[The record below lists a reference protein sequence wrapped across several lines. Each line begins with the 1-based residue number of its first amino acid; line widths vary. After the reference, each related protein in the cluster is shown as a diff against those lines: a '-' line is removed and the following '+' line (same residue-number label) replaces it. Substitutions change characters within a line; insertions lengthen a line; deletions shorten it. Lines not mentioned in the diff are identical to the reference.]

1 VRAMS
6 LAILA
11 AACSALADGVTIES
25 SDRGCAVVLD
35 GRRVL
40 TYDTSPE
47 AMKPLIHPFLT
58 PAGHSV
64 TADSPA
70 SNPHH
75 HGLWLTWG
83 YVDRLATGE
92 RVNFWTERGGPAGLG
107 RIVRGAGTAPV
118 VEITPRGVSIT
129 TENEWQRASDGLVL
143 LTELRQVRVHPSDT
157 DSAHLVTIISEQT
170 AAEDLVI
177 RNESNEQVSYYGMC
191 VQLPPD
197 MNHGLIVNANGA
209 VGRAAATGDAAD
221 WCAYASS
228 VTPARGIALFDHP
241 ANPRHPAQWFLLDG
255 ASGFMSASLVA
266 SEDYALAA
274 GETLRLCY
282 GALAFDGEPDAEF
295 IGKQYRRW
303 RRLQLRA
310 EIEDG

>member
-1 VRAMS
+1 VRGLV
-6 LAILA
+6 LAVLVS
-11 AACSALADGVTIES
+11 ACPALADGVTIEAS
-25 SDRGCAVVLD
+25 ERECTVVW
-35 GRRVL
+35 GGQPVL
-40 TYDTSPE
+40 TYHTLPD

-83 YVDRLATGE
+83 YIDRQATGE
-92 RVNFWTERGGPAGLG
+92 RVNFWTEVGDPAGLG
-107 RIVRGAGTAPV
+107 RIVRKAGTAPV

-129 TENEWQRASDGLVL
+129 TENEWQRASDGRVL
-143 LTELRQVRVHPSDT
+143 LTERRQVRVHPADT

-177 RNESNEQVSYYGMC
+177 RKESNEQVSYYGMC

-197 MNHGLIVNANGA
+197 MNNGLIVNANGA

-221 WCAYASS
+221 WCAYATS

-255 ASGFMSASLVA
+255 ASGFMSVSLVA
-266 SEDYALAA
+266 GEDYPLKA
-274 GETLRLCY
+274 GETLKLCY

-310 EIEDG
+310 EINEH